1 MLGKRMPRLA
11 ALLAGSSVVCTALF
25 ANDSAVSGAN
35 CTFKADPDR
44 FLSAQ
49 SRARNEIVARTAK
62 FRRASDAPRPRTV
75 DARSIPHRNF
85 IDDEI
90 FGKLAAMN
98 VPSAP
103 LSSDEEF
110 FRRINL
116 DLTGRLPSPAEI
128 RAFVADPDPGKRDRI
143 IDQLLFSPQFV
154 DKWVMWLGDLVRNSA
169 TNASSYSPEQLQ
181 GRTKFYKYLWDSL
194 MNQKSLRDMA
204 WEMVIAGGNNYDEDT
219 GQVNF
224 ISSAGA
230 PGGPVQ
236 DTYDAMLVKSATAF
250 LGLSHYDC
258 LLCHNG
264 RGHLD
269 QISLWGANTSRLD
282 AQKMSAF
289 FSRTNLTRW
298 TPPAGTPQDVASQMY
313 YYNSYSVT
321 EVFNRSYGL
330 STNYGNRPNR
340 TPAGNLTSITPVY
353 RNGQTPQDQGWRSE
367 FGRLLVDDPM
377 FAVNLSN
384 RLWKQMFGLGLVD
397 PVDGLDPARLDPA
410 NPPQPPWTLQAT
422 HPLLLQKL
430 SKSFVD
436 TWYNLRETLRIIVSS
451 SAYQLSSQYDDAAWN
466 ASYVPLFARHYPR
479 RLDGEE
485 VHDAICSATGIFNQ
499 YAQFGWGTTVSYA
512 MQLLDSVEPRNN
524 LGNAQVFMNYF
535 FRGNRDTTPRMQAS
549 SLQQELALMN
559 DTFVTAKLKVN
570 ASPALQAIAK
580 LQTNDAIIDELWLT
594 FISRLPTSY
603 ERERASSYL
612 AAAATTAQRNA
623 AIEDLAWVLVNKVDF
638 LFSY

>member
-1 MLGKRMPRLA
+1 MLGACFLRRA
-11 ALLAGSSVVCTALF
+11 ALLAGSSLLGPGL
-25 ANDSAVSGAN
+25 SAGEPATSGAN
-35 CTFKADPDR
+35 CTFKADPDH

-49 SRARNEIVARTAK
+49 LRVRSEINFRASK
-62 FRRASDAPRPRTV
+62 FRRAGAVSRPSPT
-75 DARSIPHRNF
+75 DARLIPRRNF

-90 FGKLAAMN
+90 FGQLAAMN
-98 VPSAP
+98 VLSAP

-110 FRRINL
+110 FRRINF
-116 DLTGRLPSPAEI
+116 DLTGRLPNPADV
-128 RAFVADPDPGKRDRI
+128 RAFVADSDPAKRDRL
-143 IDQLLFSPQFV
+143 IDQLLYSPQFV

-169 TNASSYSPEQLQ
+169 TNATSYSPEQLQ

-194 MNQKSLRDMA
+194 MNQKSLHDLA
-204 WEMVIAGGNNYDEDT
+204 WEIVTARGNNYDEDT

-230 PGGPVQ
+230 SGGPAQ

-250 LGLSHYDC
+250 LGLAHYDC

-269 QISLWGANTSRLD
+269 SVSLWGANTSRLD

-289 FSRTNLTRW
+289 FSQTSLTRW
-298 TPPAGTPQDVASQMY
+298 APPAGTPQNVANQMY
-313 YYNSYSVT
+313 YTNSYSVND
-321 EVFNRSYGL
+321 VANRGYGL

-353 RNGQTPQDQGWRSE
+353 RTGQSPQDAGWRNE
-367 FGRLLVDDPM
+367 FARLMVGDPM
-377 FAVNLSN
+377 FATNMVN

-397 PVDGLDPARLDPA
+397 PLDTLDPARLDPA
-410 NPPQPPWTLQAT
+410 NPPDSPWTLQAT
-422 HPLLLQKL
+422 HPALLQRL
-430 SKSFVD
+430 SKSYVD

-451 SAYQLSSQYDDAAWN
+451 SAYQLSSQYDEGTWN
-466 ASYVPLFARHYPR
+466 AAYVPLFARHYPR

-485 VHDAICSATGIFNQ
+485 VHDAICTATGILNN
-499 YAQFGWGTTVSYA
+499 YSQFGWGTTVSYA
-512 MQLLDSVEPRNN
+512 MGLLDSVEPRNN
-524 LGNAQVFMNYF
+524 LGNAQTFMNNF

-559 DTFVTAKLKVN
+559 DTFVTARLKVK
-570 ASPALQAIAK
+570 ASPVLQAIAK
-580 LQTNDAIIDELWLT
+580 LQTNDVIIDEMWLT
-594 FISRLPTSY
+594 FISRKPSDQ
-603 ERERASSYL
+603 ERERALSHL
-612 AAAATTAQRNA
+612 AGASTAAQRNV
-623 AIEDLAWVLVNKVDF
+623 AIEDLAWVLVNKIDF